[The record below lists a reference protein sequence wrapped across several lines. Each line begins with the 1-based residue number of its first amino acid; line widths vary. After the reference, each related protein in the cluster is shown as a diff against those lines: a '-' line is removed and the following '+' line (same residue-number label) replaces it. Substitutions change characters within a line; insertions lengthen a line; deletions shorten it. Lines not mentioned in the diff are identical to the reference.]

1 MDQPESPAA
10 QAMDLLGAWAA
21 SKPNGRRGSGK
32 NFFPIYSQ
40 EIQHMIVTTC
50 QQEKFRRVS
59 ASRKEF
65 DQLWRSS
72 SAPFEF
78 LNMLHECKVPLK
90 AIRVM
95 LPAIDELD
103 LSAAHHPPL
112 KARKVSRRF
121 MSHLEFAI
129 AASIH
134 HEHEGG
140 PSTRRIA
147 SELGKLL
154 PEMEARGLSQTD
166 RQLVAELAQVAASL
180 HAIAKV

>member
-1 MDQPESPAA
+1 
-10 QAMDLLGAWAA
+10 
-21 SKPNGRRGSGK
+21 
-32 NFFPIYSQ
+32 
-40 EIQHMIVTTC
+40 MIVTTC
-50 QQEKFRRVS
+50 QQAKVRRVS

-72 SAPFEF
+72 SAPLDF

-103 LSAAHHPPL
+103 LSAAHHPPR
-112 KARKVSRRF
+112 KARKLSRRF

-129 AASIH
+129 AASIY
-134 HEHEGG
+134 HEHKGG

-147 SELGKLL
+147 SKLGTLL
-154 PEMEARGLSQTD
+154 SEIETHGLSQID
-166 RQLVAELAQVAASL
+166 RLLVAELAQVAASL
-180 HAIAKV
+180 HAIANV